1 MWKQLMRLL
10 SSDNL
15 LQQAWH
21 QSNEML
27 EICQKMFL
35 EAMTILR
42 ERNDAILSEE
52 IRQRDKIVNKY
63 EQEVRRKVM
72 THCTVQGPTSVP
84 GGMALVSIIID
95 IERIGDYTKNI
106 VDLARNHPMRLLGGA
121 FEKDLQ
127 RIEAAVKDNFAR
139 TRTCVEL
146 SDKEI
151 ALKLL
156 KDYEWVSV
164 QCDNFLWNIVKEKDK
179 DLSSGEAASLALYFR
194 WLKRINAHLRNIT
207 TSVVNPFEKIGF
219 NPNGDSP
226 AKR

>member
-1 MWKQLMRLL
+1 MWKQLMNIL

-15 LQQAWH
+15 LKQACH
-21 QSNEML
+21 QSYEML
-27 EICQKMFL
+27 EICQEMFL

-42 ERNDAILSEE
+42 ERDDANLSEE
-52 IRQRDKIVNKY
+52 IRQRDKIVNQY

-72 THCTVQGPTSVP
+72 THCTVQGPTAVP

-106 VDLARNHPMRLLGGA
+106 VDLARNHPKRLLGGVL
-121 FEKDLQ
+121 EEDLQ
-127 RIEAAVKDNFAR
+127 RIEAAVKDNFSR
-139 TRTCVEL
+139 TRTSVES
-146 SDKEI
+146 SDAEA

-164 QCDNFLWNIVKEKDK
+164 QCDDSLWDIVKEKDK
-179 DLSSGEAASLALYFR
+179 NIPPGEAASLALYFR

-219 NPNGDSP
+219 NPNESSP
-226 AKR
+226 A